1 MFYKPREEICVAS
14 MINGTMIVGTFNK
27 VLQCIDEPIAF
38 TYRHEFKD
46 YDEKTGKGVGEP
58 IGINF
63 APGLVGDPELKA
75 KAVFIEG
82 QADIKKFN
90 FSHRDSYDF
99 KIRLGEDVLT
109 IKFPKKLIRDIKLK
123 QLLT

>member
-14 MINGTMIVGTFNK
+14 MINGTMI
-27 VLQCIDEPIAF
+27 
-38 TYRHEFKD
+38 
-46 YDEKTGKGVGEP
+46 DEKTGKGVGEP

-90 FSHRDSYDF
+90 FTPVPLSMCMSWNMINDTQIGPHIFSFYNDIMTKKKDEIGTAKAASGN
-99 KIRLGEDVLT
+99 KKGG
-109 IKFPKKLIRDIKLK
+109 KLIGIK
-123 QLLT
+123 